1 VPYKNTSI
9 EVVVGIIHNSNN
21 EVFIAKRQKNQ
32 FMSDYWELPG
42 GKVEPGEDHVNAIK
56 RELFE
61 ETGITVKNC
70 KLVQKIQH
78 IYPEKTINLSV
89 YSIDDYLGGP
99 VGLEGQEI
107 TWSSADKLKNFKL
120 LPTMWRIIHK
130 FSLPKFYWI
139 TPDNHQS
146 DKVFNECKKRLS
158 NGIKFIQLRSK
169 TSLDTTY
176 IEKIHRL
183 CRENQ
188 AKLILNT
195 PNKTFNEAC
204 DGWHLNSL
212 ELMSLKERPVI
223 EEKLIGA
230 STHGIDEALHAE
242 NISADYISLSPI
254 EKTLTHPNSIPLG
267 WKDASDIIEKC
278 NLPVFLLGGMNKEL
292 VEKALSIGAQGV
304 AGIRGI

>member
-183 CRENQ
+183 CRKNQ

-204 DGWHLNSL
+204 DGWHLTSL

>member
-1 VPYKNTSI
+1 MLYKNTSI

-32 FMSDYWELPG
+32 FMAGYWELPG
-42 GKVEPGEDHVNAIK
+42 GKVEPGEDHLSAIK

-61 ETGITVKNC
+61 ETGITVKDC

-89 YSIDDYLGGP
+89 YSVDDYLSEPLGS
-99 VGLEGQEI
+99 EGQEI
-107 TWSSADKLKNFKL
+107 TWSSADKFKNFKL

-146 DKVFNECKKRLS
+146 DIVINECKKQLA
-158 NGIKFIQLRSK
+158 NGVKFIQLRSK
-169 TSLDTTY
+169 THLDHTY
-176 IEKIHRL
+176 IKKINRL
-183 CRENQ
+183 CKKNQ

-195 PNKTFNEAC
+195 PNKTFNEPC
-204 DGWHLNSL
+204 DGWHLTSL

-230 STHGIDEALHAE
+230 STHNIDEALHAE

-254 EKTLTHPNSIPLG
+254 EKTLTHPDSPPLG
-267 WKDASDIIEKC
+267 WEDASGIIEKC
-278 NLPVFLLGGMNKEL
+278 NLPVFLLGGMKKNL
-292 VEKALSIGAQGV
+292 IEKALSIGAQGV
-304 AGIRGI
+304 AGIRDI

>member
-1 VPYKNTSI
+1 MPYKNTSI

-176 IEKIHRL
+176 IEKIYRL

-195 PNKTFNEAC
+195 PNKTFNETC
-204 DGWHLNSL
+204 DGWHLSSL

-267 WKDASDIIEKC
+267 WKDASDIIGKC

>member
-204 DGWHLNSL
+204 DGWHLTSL

>member
-1 VPYKNTSI
+1 VLNKNTSI

-32 FMSDYWELPG
+32 FMAGYWELPG
-42 GKVEPGEDHVNAIK
+42 GKVEHGEDHVSAIV

-61 ETGITVKNC
+61 ETGIIVKDC
-70 KLVQKIQH
+70 HLVQEIQH

-89 YSIDDYLGGP
+89 YSIDNYLGEPLGF
-99 VGLEGQEI
+99 EGQEI
-107 TWSSADKLKNFKL
+107 TWSSEEKFKNFKL

-139 TPDNHQS
+139 TPDDHQS
-146 DKVFNECKKRLS
+146 DMVINECKKQLT

-169 TSLDTTY
+169 TSLDHAY
-176 IEKIHRL
+176 IKKINRL
-183 CRENQ
+183 CKESQ

-195 PNKTFNEAC
+195 PSKT
-204 DGWHLNSL
+204 
-212 ELMSLKERPVI
+212 LKERPVI

-230 STHGIDEALHAE
+230 STHNLEEALHAE

-254 EKTLTHPNSIPLG
+254 EKTLTHPDSPPLG
-267 WKDASDIIEKC
+267 WEDASGIIEKC
-278 NLPVFLLGGMNKEL
+278 NLPVFLLGGMKKNL
-292 VEKALSIGAQGV
+292 IEKALSIGAQGV
-304 AGIRGI
+304 AGIRDI

>member
-1 VPYKNTSI
+1 VPYKNISI

-32 FMSDYWELPG
+32 FMDGYWELPG
-42 GKVEPGEDHVNAIK
+42 GKVELGEDHVSAVI

-61 ETGITVKNC
+61 ETGITVKDC
-70 KLVQKIQH
+70 QLVQKIQH
-78 IYPEKTINLSV
+78 TYPEKTINLSV
-89 YSIDDYLGGP
+89 YSIDDYLGEP
-99 VGLEGQEI
+99 VGFEGQEI
-107 TWSSADKLKNFKL
+107 TWSSEDNFKNFKL

-130 FSLPKFYWI
+130 FSLPKIYWI

-146 DKVFNECKKRLS
+146 NIVFNECKKRLS

-169 TSLDTTY
+169 TSLNHPY
-176 IEKIHRL
+176 IEKIYRL
-183 CRENQ
+183 CKENQ

-195 PNKTFNEAC
+195 PNKNFNELC
-204 DGWHLNSL
+204 DGWHLTSL

-230 STHGIDEALHAE
+230 STHNIYEAAHAE
-242 NISADYISLSPI
+242 NISADYITLSPI
-254 EKTLTHPNSIPLG
+254 EKTLTHPDSTPLG
-267 WKDASDIIEKC
+267 WEGASGIIEKC
-278 NLPVFLLGGMNKEL
+278 NLPVFLLGGMQKEL
-292 VEKALSIGAQGV
+292 IEKALGIGAQGV

>member
-78 IYPEKTINLSV
+78 IYPEKIINLSV

-195 PNKTFNEAC
+195 PNKTFNEPC
-204 DGWHLNSL
+204 DGWHLSSL

>member
-146 DKVFNECKKRLS
+146 DKVFNECKKQLS
-158 NGIKFIQLRSK
+158 SGIKFIQLRSK

-195 PNKTFNEAC
+195 PNKTFNETC
-204 DGWHLNSL
+204 DGWHLSSL

>member
-195 PNKTFNEAC
+195 PNKTFNETC
-204 DGWHLNSL
+204 DGWHLSSL

>member
-61 ETGITVKNC
+61 ETGITVKDC

-99 VGLEGQEI
+99 VGFEGQEI
-107 TWSSADKLKNFKL
+107 TWSSADKFKNFKL

-146 DKVFNECKKRLS
+146 DKVFNECKKQLS
-158 NGIKFIQLRSK
+158 SGIKFIQLRSK

-204 DGWHLNSL
+204 DGWHLTSL

-267 WKDASDIIEKC
+267 WKDASDIIKKC

>member
-9 EVVVGIIHNSNN
+9 EVVVGIINNSNN

-32 FMSDYWELPG
+32 FMSGYWELPG

-61 ETGITVKNC
+61 ETGITVKDC
-70 KLVQKIQH
+70 SLVQMIQH
-78 IYPEKTINLSV
+78 IYSEKTINLSV
-89 YSIDDYLGGP
+89 YSIDDYLGEP
-99 VGLEGQEI
+99 VGFEGQEI
-107 TWSSADKLKNFKL
+107 TWSSADKFKNFKL

-169 TSLDTTY
+169 TSLDNTY

-183 CRENQ
+183 CKENQ

-195 PNKTFNEAC
+195 PNKTFNELC
-204 DGWHLNSL
+204 DGWHLTSL

-230 STHGIDEALHAE
+230 STHNTDEALHAE
-242 NISADYISLSPI
+242 NISADYITLSPI

-278 NLPVFLLGGMNKEL
+278 NLPVFLLGGMKKEL

>member
-99 VGLEGQEI
+99 VGFEGQEI
-107 TWSSADKLKNFKL
+107 TWSSADKFKNFKL

-195 PNKTFNEAC
+195 PNKTFNETC
-204 DGWHLNSL
+204 DGWHLSSL

>member
-1 VPYKNTSI
+1 MPYKNTSI

-78 IYPEKTINLSV
+78 IYPEKTINLSA
-89 YSIDDYLGGP
+89 YRIDNYLGEPLGF
-99 VGLEGQEI
+99 EGQEI

>member
-1 VPYKNTSI
+1 
-9 EVVVGIIHNSNN
+9 
-21 EVFIAKRQKNQ
+21 
-32 FMSDYWELPG
+32 
-42 GKVEPGEDHVNAIK
+42 
-56 RELFE
+56 
-61 ETGITVKNC
+61 
-70 KLVQKIQH
+70 
-78 IYPEKTINLSV
+78 
-89 YSIDDYLGGP
+89 
-99 VGLEGQEI
+99 
-107 TWSSADKLKNFKL
+107 
-120 LPTMWRIIHK
+120 MWRIIHK

-195 PNKTFNEAC
+195 PNKTFNETC
-204 DGWHLNSL
+204 DGWHLSSL

>member
-1 VPYKNTSI
+1 MPYKNTSI

-183 CRENQ
+183 CRKNQ

-254 EKTLTHPNSIPLG
+254 EKTPTHPNSIPLG

>member
-195 PNKTFNEAC
+195 PNKTFNETC
-204 DGWHLNSL
+204 DGWHLSSL

-267 WKDASDIIEKC
+267 WKDASDIIKKC